1 MIHPQLLFVID
12 RSFLSWIGLT
22 VGFLTNCTI
31 RNNLLICI
39 NPGVSCYFVSPI
51 LNTSVLFEYDYTRRH
66 RCFVNE
72 QFQFRVLAQVLV
84 GTIDII
90 AEVGPGHQDIEGIGL
105 DHDQDLQKDLDVRL
119 LRVTPAREM
128 LSILD

>member
-1 MIHPQLLFVID
+1 M
-12 RSFLSWIGLT
+12 
-22 VGFLTNCTI
+22 
-31 RNNLLICI
+31 
-39 NPGVSCYFVSPI
+39 
-51 LNTSVLFEYDYTRRH
+51 LFEYDYTR

-128 LSILD
+128 LSMLD

>member
-1 MIHPQLLFVID
+1 M
-12 RSFLSWIGLT
+12 
-22 VGFLTNCTI
+22 
-31 RNNLLICI
+31 
-39 NPGVSCYFVSPI
+39 
-51 LNTSVLFEYDYTRRH
+51 LFEYDYTR

-128 LSILD
+128 LSLLD

>member
-1 MIHPQLLFVID
+1 M
-12 RSFLSWIGLT
+12 
-22 VGFLTNCTI
+22 
-31 RNNLLICI
+31 
-39 NPGVSCYFVSPI
+39 
-51 LNTSVLFEYDYTRRH
+51 LFEYDYTR

>member
-1 MIHPQLLFVID
+1 MYHVILFRLFWKPVM
-12 RSFLSWIGLT
+12 
-22 VGFLTNCTI
+22 
-31 RNNLLICI
+31 
-39 NPGVSCYFVSPI
+39 
-51 LNTSVLFEYDYTRRH
+51 LFEYDYTRRH
-66 RCFVNE
+66 RRFVNE

>member
-1 MIHPQLLFVID
+1 M
-12 RSFLSWIGLT
+12 
-22 VGFLTNCTI
+22 
-31 RNNLLICI
+31 
-39 NPGVSCYFVSPI
+39 
-51 LNTSVLFEYDYTRRH
+51 LFEYDYTR

-90 AEVGPGHQDIEGIGL
+90 AEVGPGHQDIEDIGL

-128 LSILD
+128 LSMLD